1 MKTIKPKMQT
11 EKFFKK
17 RFVNIRNLT
26 VKNCIAQQ
34 KRVLQG
40 KRSNFE
46 ETVHQYGDEKLT
58 EV

>member
-26 VKNCIAQQ
+26 VKKYNKLSSCELCKAD
-34 KRVLQG
+34 
-40 KRSNFE
+40 
-46 ETVHQYGDEKLT
+46 ETKSTRQYVGT
-58 EV
+58 ARRF